1 MKKKEK
7 SEAKIVKD
15 RKKGTTTIKPRH
27 PHMEHLPD
35 DNDPNAQYEDKDE
48 S

>member
-1 MKKKEK
+1 MNNEKKDDKKKQPNPPL
-7 SEAKIVKD
+7 
-15 RKKGTTTIKPRH
+15 KPKH
-27 PHMEHLPD
+27 PNTEGAPD

>member
-1 MKKKEK
+1 MSLSMQNKKEDEKKKAP
-7 SEAKIVKD
+7 AKELKP
-15 RKKGTTTIKPRH
+15 KNPNTEGT
-27 PHMEHLPD
+27 PD